1 MHQTLKNLIQEA
13 QKTLSESGIRDS
25 RYETFLITHK
35 SLKTS
40 YLDILVNPEIIISN
54 NQKDCV
60 MRNILERSKGKP
72 ISKIFG
78 LKEFYSNEF
87 IVNENVLDPRP
98 ETELLV
104 ETSINQ
110 CLNMNKHSI
119 SVLDLGVG
127 SGCVIIS
134 ILKELPKIK
143 FRALGVDYSQAA
155 LEVAKKNVKKFNFE
169 KNLKIKKS
177 NWFSSVNIKFDLI
190 VLNPPYI
197 KTSDIY
203 ILEKDVC
210 IYDPYLALN
219 GGPNGLHAYEIISN
233 QAKFYL
239 NDIGVIIM
247 EIGFGQLDPVKK
259 IFRKNGFKTI
269 LEEKD
274 LQGINRV
281 VGFKFKK

>member
-1 MHQTLKNLIQEA
+1 
-13 QKTLSESGIRDS
+13 
-25 RYETFLITHK
+25 
-35 SLKTS
+35 
-40 YLDILVNPEIIISN
+40 
-54 NQKDCV
+54 
-60 MRNILERSKGKP
+60 MRNIQERSKGKP

-87 IVNENVLDPRP
+87 IVNDNVLDPRP

-104 ETSINQ
+104 EASINQ
-110 CLNMNKHSI
+110 CLNMNKQSI

-127 SGCVIIS
+127 SGCIVIS
-134 ILKELPKIK
+134 ILRELTKIK

-155 LEVAKKNVKKFNFE
+155 LEVAKKNVKKFNLE

-177 NWFSSVNIKFDLI
+177 NWFSSVNSKFDLI

-197 KTSDIY
+197 KTSEIN
-203 ILEKDVC
+203 ILEKEVR

-219 GGPNGLHAYEIISN
+219 GGSNGLQAYEIISN
-233 QAKFYL
+233 QAKSYL
-239 NDIGVIIM
+239 NDRGLIIM
-247 EIGFGQLDPVKK
+247 EIGFGQLSSVKK
-259 IFRKNGFKTI
+259 IFIRNEFKTI

-281 VGFKFKK
+281 VGFKLNK